1 MIFAIL
7 LKKNCCEPRERNAAI
22 DGAALC
28 GGIAE
33 GEIKVDVNGN
43 NVGGVNKDIAARI
56 RELREVCD
64 MERSELADT
73 LGLTEEEYARYEDGE
88 KDFPVSFLYE
98 LAALFKV
105 DLTELLT
112 GTAPRLA
119 NCSIVRKGEGIAV
132 DRYEGYDFESIA
144 YKFIGR
150 RVEPMIVT
158 VGPETETNP
167 PEAVSHSGQEFNY
180 VLEGQITVRFGERS
194 FLLNEGDCFYFDPT
208 VPHAQSAAG
217 GKAARFLTVIMP

>member
-1 MIFAIL
+1 MAEEISGAQ
-7 LKKNCCEPRERNAAI
+7 KPAA
-22 DGAALC
+22 
-28 GGIAE
+28 
-33 GEIKVDVNGN
+33 
-43 NVGGVNKDIAARI
+43 VNKDIASRI
-56 RELREVCD
+56 RELRDVCD
-64 MERSELADT
+64 MERSELAEA
-73 LGLTEEEYARYEDGE
+73 LGISEKEYAKYEDVE

-98 LAALFKV
+98 LASIFKV

-150 RVEPMIVT
+150 RIEPMIVT
-158 VGPETETNP
+158 VGPETELSP
-167 PEAVSHSGQEFNY
+167 PELVSHSGQEFNF
-180 VLEGQITVRFGERS
+180 VLEGKITVLFGERK
-194 FLLNEGDCFYFDPT
+194 FQLNEGDCFYFDPT
-208 VPHAQSAAG
+208 VPHAQCAYG

>member
-1 MIFAIL
+1 M
-7 LKKNCCEPRERNAAI
+7 NENN
-22 DGAALC
+22 GA
-28 GGIAE
+28 
-33 GEIKVDVNGN
+33 
-43 NVGGVNKDIAARI
+43 GVNKDIAARI

-64 MERSELADT
+64 MERIELAET
-73 LGLTEEEYARYEDGE
+73 LGLTEAEYARYEDGE

-158 VGPETETNP
+158 VGPETENDP
-167 PEAVSHSGQEFNY
+167 PEMVSHSGQEFNY

-217 GKAARFLTVIMP
+217 GKGARFLTVIMP

>member
-1 MIFAIL
+1 MTQSETYSNTHPEDA
-7 LKKNCCEPRERNAAI
+7 
-22 DGAALC
+22 GA
-28 GGIAE
+28 
-33 GEIKVDVNGN
+33 
-43 NVGGVNKDIAARI
+43 VNKDIAARI
-56 RELREVCD
+56 RELRDVCD
-64 MERSELADT
+64 MEQSELAQT
-73 LGLTEEEYARYEDGE
+73 LGLSVEEYRRYEDGE

-98 LAALFKV
+98 LASLFKV

-150 RVEPMIVT
+150 KIEPMIVT
-158 VGPETETNP
+158 VGPETEFAP
-167 PEAVSHSGQEFNY
+167 PELVSHSGQEFNF
-180 VLEGQITVRFGERS
+180 VLEGQITVLFGERR

-208 VPHAQSAAG
+208 VPHAQCASG
-217 GKAARFLTVIMP
+217 GKKARFLTVIMP

>member
-1 MIFAIL
+1 M
-7 LKKNCCEPRERNAAI
+7 
-22 DGAALC
+22 D
-28 GGIAE
+28 
-33 GEIKVDVNGN
+33 N
-43 NVGGVNKDIAARI
+43 NGGVNKDIAARI

-64 MERSELADT
+64 MSKAELAER
-73 LGLTEEEYARYEDGE
+73 LKLTEKEYEKYENAE

-98 LAALFKV
+98 ISSLFKV

-150 RVEPMIVT
+150 RIEPMIVT
-158 VGPETETNP
+158 VGPETEQNP
-167 PEAVSHSGQEFNY
+167 PEAVRHSGQEFNY
-180 VLEGQITVRFGERS
+180 VLEGQITVIFGERK
-194 FLLNEGDCFYFDPT
+194 FVLNEGDCFYFDPT
-208 VPHAQSAAG
+208 VPHAQCASG
-217 GKAARFLTVIMP
+217 GKGAKFLTVILQ

>member
-1 MIFAIL
+1 MTEKAFSE
-7 LKKNCCEPRERNAAI
+7 NE
-22 DGAALC
+22 GA
-28 GGIAE
+28 
-33 GEIKVDVNGN
+33 N
-43 NVGGVNKDIAARI
+43 GGVNKDIASRI
-56 RELREVCD
+56 RELREISD
-64 MERSELADT
+64 MERSELAGA
-73 LGLTEEEYARYEDGE
+73 LGLSEEDYARYEDGE

-98 LAALFKV
+98 IAAIFKV

-150 RVEPMIVT
+150 RIEPMIVT
-158 VGPETETNP
+158 VGPETESAP
-167 PEAVSHSGQEFNY
+167 PEMVSHSGQEFNF
-180 VLEGQITVRFGERS
+180 VLEGQITVLFGNRK
-194 FLLNEGDCFYFDPT
+194 FLLNKGDCFYLDPT
-208 VPHAQSAAG
+208 VPHAQCAVG

>member
-1 MIFAIL
+1 MAEEISGAQR
-7 LKKNCCEPRERNAAI
+7 PAA
-22 DGAALC
+22 
-28 GGIAE
+28 
-33 GEIKVDVNGN
+33 
-43 NVGGVNKDIAARI
+43 VNKDIASRI
-56 RELREVCD
+56 RELRDVCD
-64 MERSELADT
+64 MERSELASA
-73 LGLTEEEYARYEDGE
+73 LKLSEEEYAKYEDGE

-98 LAALFKV
+98 LAAIFKV

-150 RVEPMIVT
+150 KIEPMIVT
-158 VGPETETNP
+158 VGPETEFAP
-167 PEAVSHSGQEFNY
+167 PEMVSHSGQEFNF
-180 VLEGQITVRFGERS
+180 VLEGQITVLFGERS

-208 VPHAQSAAG
+208 VPHAQCAHG
-217 GKAARFLTVIMP
+217 GKSARFLMIRGRSTSA